1 MGKRDYKQREQ
12 KKAKKDAKKIPPVTI
27 VTTPVEVE
35 VIKRG
40 KKKRD
45 EDEEG

>member
-12 KKAKKDAKKIPPVTI
+12 KKAKKDAKKVSPVTI

-45 EDEEG
+45 EEEEG